1 MNVNPPASAST
12 NGNPEHLV
20 DRVTIRPPPFW
31 RADPKLW
38 FVQLEAQFEISRI
51 TVDSTKYNYV
61 VSAIDTDI
69 LTQIAD
75 FLLNPPTENKYEELK
90 IRLIDIY
97 SESNEKKLR
106 KLLSEVSLGD
116 KKPSQLLAE
125 MSRLGGTSI
134 SQEVLRTLWMQH
146 LPTHIQS
153 VLTTSSDPL
162 ENLAKMADKI
172 SEIEQPSTY
181 SIVQADSSNLAAAIE
196 KLSKEVEQLK
206 LEQQENRRLQE
217 HHRRSRSRHRQY
229 SRSGTPGPSP
239 GFVSDHGDDVQDDVC
254 WYHRKFKEKAHA
266 CKPPCKFNKQENS
279 TPYH

>member
-125 MSRLGGTSI
+125 MSKLGGTSI
-134 SQEVLRTLWMQH
+134 SQEVFRTLWMQH

-162 ENLAKMADKI
+162 EKAKMADKI
-172 SEIEQPSTY
+172 SET
-181 SIVQADSSNLAAAIE
+181 DSSNLAAAIE

-206 LEQQENRRLQE
+206 LEQENRRLQE
-217 HHRRSRSRHRQY
+217 HHRRSRSRYRQY

-279 TPYH
+279 TVIDGVDKLLHHYHNN